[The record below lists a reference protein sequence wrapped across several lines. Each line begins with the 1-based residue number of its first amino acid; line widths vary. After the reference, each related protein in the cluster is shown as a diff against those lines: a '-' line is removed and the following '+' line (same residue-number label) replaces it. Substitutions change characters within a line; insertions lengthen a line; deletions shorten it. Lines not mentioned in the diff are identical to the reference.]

1 MELGLSGKKALVLG
15 ASRGLGAAI
24 ARSLAM
30 EGVNVYAAARNTDRI
45 AEWVATLPAEK
56 EAAVTSL
63 RLDLADLASVEAL
76 ARQIDAAGGVD
87 ILVNNSGGPAPSSA
101 ESAPR
106 ADWIAQFEAMT
117 ANVIHLTQALLPAMK
132 KRGWGRIVT
141 IASSGVEQP
150 IANLA
155 ISNGV
160 RAALVGWSKTLAGE
174 VARHGITTNVVLP
187 GRIGTER
194 VASLDASAAQRT
206 GTDPVEVARQSAA
219 TIPVGR
225 YGRPEEFADVVTFLA
240 SERASYVTG
249 SLIRVDGGMIRSI

>member
-1 MELGLSGKKALVLG
+1 MELGLSGRKALVLG

-24 ARSLAM
+24 AKSLAT
-30 EGVNVYAAARNTDRI
+30 EGAHVYAAARNTDRI
-45 AEWVATLPAEK
+45 AEWVATLPAERNM
-56 EAAVTSL
+56 AVTTL
-63 RLDLADLASVEAL
+63 YLDLADLASVEA
-76 ARQIDAAGGVD
+76 AASQIDAVGGVD
-87 ILVNNSGGPAPSSA
+87 ILINNSGGPAPSSA
-101 ESAPR
+101 EEARR
-106 ADWIAQFEAMT
+106 ADWIAQFEAMA

-132 KRGWGRIVT
+132 MRRWGRIVT

-174 VARHGITTNVVLP
+174 VARHGITANVVLP

-194 VASLDASAAQRT
+194 VASLDASTAQRT
-206 GTDPVEVARQSAA
+206 GTDLLDVARQSAA
-219 TIPVGR
+219 SIPASR

>member
-1 MELGLSGKKALVLG
+1 MDLGLAGKKALVLG

-24 ARSLAM
+24 ARSLAI
-30 EGVNVYAAARNTDRI
+30 EGATVYAAARTTGRI
-45 AEWVATLPAEK
+45 AEWVATLPAP
-56 EAAVTSL
+56 VQSSVMPVH
-63 RLDLADLASVEAL
+63 LDLTNFDTVVEL
-76 ARQIDAAGGVD
+76 SRLMNEAGGVD

-101 ESAPR
+101 EESKR
-106 ADWIAQFEAMT
+106 LDWIAQFEAMA
-117 ANVIHLTQALLPAMK
+117 ANIIHLTQALLPAMK
-132 KRGWGRIVT
+132 ARGWGRIVT

-174 VARHGITTNVVLP
+174 VASHGVTANVVLP

-194 VASLDASAAQRT
+194 VASLDANAAQRT
-206 GTDPVEVARQSAA
+206 GAPVEEVARRSAA
-219 TIPVGR
+219 NIPIGR
-225 YGRPEEFADVVTFLA
+225 YGRTEEFADVVTFLA

-249 SLIRVDGGMIRSI
+249 TLVRVDGGMVRSI